1 MLVSYYGASHAVPA
15 ADAALKSGN
24 TTAFVFNAISGM
36 LGSWAGTAANFLL
49 ASSLL
54 AGILAFHNGINRY
67 VYSLGHHGSLPIVV
81 SRVNKQGAPW
91 VAGTIQ
97 TVMAL
102 VLVLPFAISG
112 SDPVLTLFAWF
123 SGVSVLALMVL
134 YFLTAVSVLTFFRR
148 TRADTRPWQ
157 TLIAPGIAALMIL
170 GVTYLIIDNF
180 TTLIGGNTTTA
191 IWLMITVPVVFVLGL
206 VLNAA
211 TKSHAHRWR
220 PGEEL
225 EAAPNGT
232 AAAA

>member
-1 MLVSYYGASHAVPA
+1 M
-15 ADAALKSGN
+15 
-24 TTAFVFNAISGM
+24 
-36 LGSWAGTAANFLL
+36 
-49 ASSLL
+49 
-54 AGILAFHNGINRY
+54 
-67 VYSLGHHGSLPIVV
+67 
-81 SRVNKQGAPW
+81 NKQGAPW